1 MISDYPRAKPLA
13 RPVVGL
19 PPRGITADVLTDLV
33 PPLQVAKATRLVV
46 VACGTQVHFPWAKT
60 MASYEG
66 AVAQAAAT
74 LADEPFEVVRAP
86 GPFEDPVPL
95 LAFLDKQL
103 AAGVGGIVLFH
114 ASYTTGELGLQLARW
129 LVDHPTPVLSWSV
142 PDVRGGKLEANSLC
156 CQNFILGMFR
166 QLGVRYAWCHA
177 AVDAPAAGEALGRFG
192 RSARARDR
200 FRHGKALHIGGSR
213 VSGFYDCEA
222 DEFAVMRRLGLR
234 FDRIDLQA
242 AFDYARRFPDR
253 DLARLR
259 DAIVNHPRCAAN
271 DVPDEQIYQTLR
283 IGLTGLSMAAEQG
296 YVGCTV
302 KSWPELFDQ
311 YGCATD
317 GAVSMMNDAGLCT
330 AEEGDMLGLISSLS
344 QHLVSEGRG
353 VATMMDLSGVD
364 AEADRIAIWH
374 CGACPTRFLKAGAT
388 FEARRHSILEN
399 ADPATAVGL
408 MLEFLLQ
415 PGPATVVRYMAPGA
429 ARSFCFEGELVD
441 CASAFRGNY
450 AELRPTAH
458 TADQIIGTIMSH
470 GLDHHW
476 SLAHG
481 HWGADLRMLDH
492 WTGVERI
499 EVTHPGG
506 TSGLS
511 A

>member
-1 MISDYPRAKPLA
+1 MPRTFSPP
-13 RPVVGL
+13 RPALGL
-19 PPRGITADVLTDLV
+19 PARGITADVLEDLL
-33 PPLQVAKATRLVV
+33 PPLPVPKPTRLVV
-46 VACGTQVHFPWAKT
+46 IGCGTQIHFPWAKT
-60 MASYEG
+60 MASYE
-66 AVAQAAAT
+66 AAIAQAASA
-74 LADEPFEVVRAP
+74 LSDDPFEVVRAP

-129 LVDHPTPVLSWSV
+129 LTDHPVPVLSWSF

-177 AVDAPAAGEALGRFG
+177 PVDAPAARETLGRFG

-222 DEFAVMRRLGLR
+222 DEFAVMKRLGLR

-242 AFDYARRFPDR
+242 AFDYARRFPER

-259 DAIVNHPRCAAN
+259 DAIVNDPRCARN
-271 DVPDEQIYQTLR
+271 DVPDGQIFQTLR

-317 GAVSMMNDAGLCT
+317 GSVSMMNDAGLCT
-330 AEEGDMLGLISSLS
+330 AEEGDMLGLISSLAL
-344 QHLVSEGRG
+344 QLVSEGRA
-353 VATMMDLSGVD
+353 VPTMMDLSGLD
-364 AEADRIAIWH
+364 AAADRIAIWH
-374 CGACPTRFLKAGAT
+374 CGASPTRWLKDGAT
-388 FEARRHSILEN
+388 FEARKHSILEN

-415 PGPATVVRYMAPGA
+415 TGPATVVRYMAPGA

-450 AELRPTAH
+450 AEMVPTAH
-458 TADQIIGTIMSH
+458 TAEQIIGTIMSQ

-481 HWGADLRMLDH
+481 HWADDLRMLDH
-492 WTGVERI
+492 WTGVERV
-499 EVTHPGG
+499 EVTHGGG